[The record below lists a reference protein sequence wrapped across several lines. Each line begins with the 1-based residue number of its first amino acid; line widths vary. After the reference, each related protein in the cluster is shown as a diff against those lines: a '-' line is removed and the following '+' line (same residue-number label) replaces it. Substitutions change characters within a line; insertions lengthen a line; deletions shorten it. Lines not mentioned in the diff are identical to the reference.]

1 MELRRSAEFAS
12 VRPSSG
18 LSSSNFGYGFSTIQ
32 DSAWAL
38 SQVLLATGGRLVS
51 GRTEASFRS
60 ICTDSRVIEPGDLF
74 LTLTGEHYDGQ
85 DYINEAVRKGA
96 AGVVVNSVPGSK
108 MSVPVILVEDTLRAL
123 GDLAAYRRSLMHD
136 LQVMAI
142 TGSSGKTTVKEMA
155 ASILAEEYNVLKTK
169 GNFNNLIGLPVSLL
183 PVDSHY
189 DVAVLEMGMNQPG
202 EIARL
207 TEIADPDI
215 GCITNI
221 QDAHLAG
228 LDDINGVAK
237 AKGEL
242 FTSIKAW
249 GKLVVNVDDKR
260 VRSLAKRCIQD
271 KITYGRNSKAFV
283 RATHIRSL
291 GEKGMSFTL
300 HIGLD
305 KARLKIRG
313 LGVHN
318 VMNGLAAAAL
328 AYAAGADLHEIVNG
342 LKNFRPY
349 DKRLEV
355 QLITGGL
362 KLVNDS
368 YNANPAS
375 VLAAL
380 ETVQDISRG
389 KKAVV
394 VLGDML
400 ELGNQ
405 SVASHR
411 FIGESICNLSFDYL
425 LAVGS
430 YSDTV
435 VDAAHGSGM
444 KKSRAMKFESKEDIT
459 NWLKESVR
467 KGILAS
473 GDWILLKG
481 SRGMQMETI
490 TADLVGRP

>member
-1 MELRRSAEFAS
+1 MEIVRSAEFAGI
-12 VRPSSG
+12 RPRSG
-18 LSSSNFGYGFSTIQ
+18 ISSSDFGYGFSTIQ
-32 DSAWAL
+32 DSAWDL
-38 SQVLLATGGRLVS
+38 SQVLLATGGRLAS

-60 ICTDSRVIEPGDLF
+60 ICTDTRAIEPGDLF
-74 LTLTGEHYDGQ
+74 LALVGEQYDGQ
-85 DYINEAVRKGA
+85 DYVDEAVKKGA
-96 AGVVVNSVPGSK
+96 AGIIVNRLPSNK
-108 MSVPVILVEDTLRAL
+108 MSVPVILAEDTMKAL

-155 ASILAEEYNVLKTK
+155 ASILGEEYNVLKTK
-169 GNFNNLIGLPVSLL
+169 GNFNNLIGLPLSLL

-189 DVAVLEMGMNQPG
+189 DVAVMEMGMNQPG

-221 QDAHLAG
+221 QDAHLSG
-228 LDDINGVAK
+228 LDDINGVAR

-242 FTSIKAW
+242 FKGIKAW
-249 GKLVVNVDDKR
+249 GKLVVNIDDKR
-260 VRSLAKRCIQD
+260 VRSLARRCSQE
-271 KITYGRNSKAFV
+271 KITYGRNRQAFI
-283 RATHIRSL
+283 RATHISSL

-305 KARLKIRG
+305 KIRLKMQG
-313 LGVHN
+313 LGAHN
-318 VMNGLAAAAL
+318 VMNGLAAAGL
-328 AYAAGADLHEIVNG
+328 AYAVGADIQEIVSG
-342 LKNFRPY
+342 LEKFRPY
-349 DKRLEV
+349 DKRLQV
-355 QLITGGL
+355 QQMSGGL

-389 KKAVV
+389 NKAVV

-405 SVASHR
+405 SVASHS
-411 FIGESICNLSFDYL
+411 FIGESIGNLSFDYL

-430 YSDTV
+430 YADIV

-444 KKSRAMKFESKEDIT
+444 KKSQAMKFNSKKDIT
-459 NWLKESVR
+459 NWLKDSVR
-467 KGILAS
+467 KGILSS

-490 TADLVGRP
+490 TTDLIGKP